1 MATIGIEV
9 PWLSL
14 SGASYWAS
22 DGTSNGE
29 PERLTGTGTEN
40 RNGEPER
47 RTGTENRNG
56 EPERRTGT
64 GTLNNVSQKNDKF
77 Q

>member
-1 MATIGIEV
+1 MATLGIEVTWLSLAQDRAMATLGIEV

-40 RNGEPER
+40 RNGEQ
-47 RTGTENRNG
+47 
-56 EPERRTGT
+56 EPEH
-64 GTLNNVSQKNDKF
+64 
-77 Q
+77 